1 MSCDFITG
9 GGKDGTVRLWRTTDE
24 VQLVFNHSQGASIEA
39 LGTINAELFVTVG
52 DNGQI
57 STWST
62 RKKTPL
68 CSLPLGMNFNLC
80 PEKYNIRVFFRLA
93 HGIDETNLTPRW
105 ISSLAVLPC
114 SDLIATGSHDGFV
127 KLWKIDA
134 KSKKIEPVKEIPI
147 QGFVNDLKFSSD
159 GQFLIACLG
168 QEHRLGR
175 WWRIKEAKNQLMY
188 ISLSYEDGDKD

>member
-1 MSCDFITG
+1 MGKFPHGVQEKRRHCVHYLQVCISICARKNITFG
-9 GGKDGTVRLWRTTDE
+9 
-24 VQLVFNHSQGASIEA
+24 F
-39 LGTINAELFVTVG
+39 
-52 DNGQI
+52 
-57 STWST
+57 
-62 RKKTPL
+62 
-68 CSLPLGMNFNLC
+68 
-80 PEKYNIRVFFRLA
+80 FFRLA

-188 ISLSYEDGDKD
+188 ISLSYEDGDQI